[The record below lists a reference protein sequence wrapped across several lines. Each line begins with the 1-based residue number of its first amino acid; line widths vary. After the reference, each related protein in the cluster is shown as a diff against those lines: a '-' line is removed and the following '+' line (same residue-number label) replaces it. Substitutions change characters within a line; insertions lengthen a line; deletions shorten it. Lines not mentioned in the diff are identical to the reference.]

1 MVSRAADR
9 LLIVVSVL
17 EGNREGREG
26 RGLPAAAAPLCPEEK
41 MRAGRCLRGVFSG
54 GVSGV
59 SRPALFKPI
68 LLMKLW
74 TYRGLATLRWV
85 LEVFM

>member
-26 RGLPAAAAPLCPEEK
+26 RGLPAAARPLYPERK
-41 MRAGRCLRGVFSG
+41 LRGGRCLRGVFSG
-54 GVSGV
+54 GVSGL
-59 SRPALFKPI
+59 SRTALSKLV
-68 LLMKLW
+68 LLIKLW
-74 TYRGLATLRWV
+74 TYV
-85 LEVFM
+85 S